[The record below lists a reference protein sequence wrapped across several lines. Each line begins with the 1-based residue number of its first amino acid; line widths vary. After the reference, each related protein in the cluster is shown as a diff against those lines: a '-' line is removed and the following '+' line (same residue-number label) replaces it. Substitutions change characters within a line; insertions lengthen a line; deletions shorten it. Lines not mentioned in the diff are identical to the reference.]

1 MTFVST
7 AAIALKSKQMGWIS
21 AVFNASPDHKCHSIA
36 SIGLNVR
43 GLKMLMQDHL
53 VAVSHC
59 GL

>member
-1 MTFVST
+1 M
-7 AAIALKSKQMGWIS
+7 ALKSKQKGWIS
-21 AVFNASPDHKCHSIA
+21 AACNSRPVHKRHSVA